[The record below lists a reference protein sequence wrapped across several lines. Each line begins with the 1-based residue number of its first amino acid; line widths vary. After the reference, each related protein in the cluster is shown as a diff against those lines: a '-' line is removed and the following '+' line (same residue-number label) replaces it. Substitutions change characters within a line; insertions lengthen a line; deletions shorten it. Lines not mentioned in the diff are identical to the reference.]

1 LRAEKGPSSFDTR
14 HRWTTAMN
22 YQVPTLPHLGER
34 FANGWQLNSIITVQ
48 SGRPIDIV
56 GGSTSF
62 GGNQRPD
69 VVPGQPFVLPNWNPS
84 TGYLNPAAFAT
95 PPGDFGNLSRDRVF
109 GPGFWNVDFSVS
121 KNTKL
126 WENAMLQFRAEL
138 FNIVNHPNFALPS
151 AFITPG
157 AGNGPA
163 GFVTQTPDVA
173 QGNPGLGGGGPR
185 VVQFGLR
192 LQF

>member
-1 LRAEKGPSSFDTR
+1 
-14 HRWTTAMN
+14 MN
-22 YQVPTLPHLGER
+22 YQMPDLPFGGER
-34 FANGWQLNSIITVQ
+34 FGSGWQLNSIITVQ

-62 GGNQRPD
+62 FSNQRPD
-69 VVPGQPFVLPNWNPS
+69 VANNGQPFVLPNWNPS
-84 TGYLNPAAFAT
+84 TGYLNSAAFAT
-95 PPGDFGNLSRDRVF
+95 PTGDFGNLGRDRVF

-151 AFITPG
+151 GFITPG
-157 AGNGPA
+157 PGNVA

>member
-1 LRAEKGPSSFDTR
+1 
-14 HRWTTAMN
+14 MN
-22 YQVPTLPHLGER
+22 YQVPNFARLGER
-34 FANGWQLNSIITVQ
+34 FGNGWQLNTIITVQ

-62 GGNQRPD
+62 FGNQRPD

-95 PPGDFGNLSRDRVF
+95 PTGDFGNLGRDRVF
-109 GPGFWNVDFSVS
+109 GPGFWNVDFSIT
-121 KNTKL
+121 KNTRL
-126 WENAMLQFRAEL
+126 WEQAMLQFRAEI

-157 AGNGPA
+157 QSPA